1 MKFIGIGLGPG
12 DSEYITL
19 KAIKKI
25 KEATTVIAA
34 ASQKSGF
41 SLALSIAEEHINPGT
56 EIIKAYFPMSND
68 EKITQKKYT
77 EYIEIINQKIR
88 EKKTVAFLCIGDPL
102 FYGTY
107 GKLITL
113 MQKTH
118 PHIDIETVAGIPAF
132 CAAAAKSNKII
143 AQNQDIFTVVPI
155 HKYKDFSKQLEY
167 SDKVLFM
174 KVYKEKNNVI
184 DEMQKNKSVS
194 NILYVEN
201 TGLEKEFVSSEYKK
215 IKNKESNYLSLLFVD
230 KHENK

>member
-1 MKFIGIGLGPG
+1 MEFIGIGLGPG
-12 DSEYITL
+12 DKEYITI

-56 EIIKAYFPMSND
+56 EVIKAYFPMTSD
-68 EKITQKKYT
+68 QKSTLEKYE
-77 EYIEIINQKIR
+77 EYIEIINKKIR
-88 EKKTVAFLCIGDPL
+88 ENQVVAFLCIGDPL
-102 FYGTY
+102 FYGTF

-113 MQKTH
+113 MQKKY
-118 PHIDIETVAGIPAF
+118 PDIEIETVAGIPAF
-132 CAAAAKSNKII
+132 CAAAAKSNKIT
-143 AQNQDIFTVVPI
+143 AQDQDIFTVVPI
-155 HKYKDFSKQLEY
+155 HKHQDYSKQLEL
-167 SDKVLFM
+167 SDKLLFM

-184 DEMQKNKSVS
+184 AEIKNDESVY

-201 TGLEKEFVSSEYKK
+201 SGLDTEFISSDYET
-215 IKNKESNYLSLLFVD
+215 IKQRDNNYLSLLFVD